1 MSSLPKLTIYTQVDC
16 VFCEIMKS
24 KLDDWGYSYDIINI
38 SEDLS
43 KRAWLRLQN
52 HRTVPQLYWNEKHL
66 NKVETSML
74 TKEILEAE
82 INYDDYIG
90 GVENFG

>member
-1 MSSLPKLTIYTQVDC
+1 MSSSIKLTLYTQVDC
-16 VFCEIMKS
+16 VFCEIMKA
-24 KLDDWGYSYDIINI
+24 KLDDWGYSYDVINI
-38 SEDLS
+38 SEDVS

-52 HRTVPQLYWNEKHL
+52 HRTVPQLYWDEKHL
-66 NKVETSML
+66 NKVDTGMF

-82 INYDDYIG
+82 INFDDYVG